1 MVVRTHCSPCTI
13 LRPSVQAAAAAAGAF
28 SVLSA
33 AKSEGDN
40 AGPTPAPVVGQ
51 TGPKRTLSDA
61 KGAPTVTASSEADG
75 AQAKAAAAV
84 AASLATLQQAQMVKG
99 VSKEQMDEIVSDLR
113 GLPHR
118 LCIFVFVY
126 VCSVTSAN
134 LMDNGEQQVSCQIS
148 RCEHSNV
155 QHVADTI
162 GELETQIK
170 SAQEDIQTLKT
181 EMQQLDTE
189 MNELDMRCTA
199 AKAASQAVSQGEGE
213 GETTDAAASG
223 GNDEP
228 SSSTTKSAEVAA
240 HLEKQGDHRK
250 GQPEPPN
257 VPAAGA
263 LLAAQNA
270 QGGPID
276 DEGNAIPG
284 GDAADS
290 TPQAPTSG
298 PDGSRL
304 NIPQRPAGAGFKKQS
319 AVAPKNVA
327 KARAQTNEEI
337 IQQQG
342 ETIVLMYNEVSQL
355 RKEIRAIRSS
365 NRPSL
370 LSGTRVFSQW
380 ALKDPFRKLEPGQ
393 EICVFPDGTDRDI
406 NYGWMPVA
414 ARNILS
420 DPDVEQF
427 MRDAIYM
434 LHRELSQLRKDVDKF
449 KLTGDPAM
457 LAAVRAGDD
466 AKEALALCAGIR
478 SRIKLMG
485 DGTEH
490 KLERLTET
498 VHHNR
503 HDMLERLKK
512 AKDEMN
518 SEKFTAIDLELR
530 RMHTDVCTVSKAVE
544 SLTVVQDKSFKGMTL
559 RLRTLE
565 ELTGA
570 TTSSRGGSL
579 KQGVETLNQRVDALD
594 AILMDKVRENQAK
607 EAENAFKTKFAYSF
621 DFSQDRGG
629 GKKGSERIF
638 ADRTPDTRIFDVQK
652 IELDTGGS
660 GTPQKR
666 PASAR
671 IIRPQSARP
680 HRPPD
685 GSDTG
690 KGAGSSAE
698 HVHAIHRSSD
708 HVMASFLPL
717 DVGGGWTRSGRVIT
731 AADRRPANSHQ
742 HHQQAPPPFKAR
754 QAPKVTRTASEAAQ
768 LAVAE
773 ATAEGERVGA
783 AAHRAEK
790 AKSSG
795 TAANVTSS
803 NVTSSVL
810 QRPSDNMSAAREIR
824 STEAG
829 TKAANEGI
837 LLMPRQRERAGTGGS
852 DIQPWTTRRVPD

>member
-1 MVVRTHCSPCTI
+1 MCTHCSLCTI
-13 LRPSVQAAAAAAGAF
+13 LRPSVQAVEAAAKAL

-33 AKSEGDN
+33 AKSEGDS
-40 AGPTPAPVVGQ
+40 ADPTPAPVVGQ
-51 TGPKRTLSDA
+51 RGPKQTLSDA
-61 KGAPTVTASSEADG
+61 KGAPNVTESSEADG

-99 VSKEQMDEIVSDLR
+99 VSKEQMDEIISDLR
-113 GLPHR
+113 GLPRR

-126 VCSVTSAN
+126 VCSPPAN
-134 LMDNGEQQVSCQIS
+134 SMENGAQPVSCQIS
-148 RCEHSNV
+148 RCEHSYV
-155 QHVADTI
+155 QHGADTI

-170 SAQEDIQTLKT
+170 SAQEEIQTLKT
-181 EMQQLDTE
+181 EMKQLDTE
-189 MNELDMRCTA
+189 TKELDTRCA
-199 AKAASQAVSQGEGE
+199 AAEAASRAVSQGKGE
-213 GETTDAAASG
+213 GETTGAAASG
-223 GNDEP
+223 GKDES
-228 SSSTTKSAEVAA
+228 SSSTTKSAEVVA
-240 HLEKQGDHRK
+240 HPKNQGDERK
-250 GQPEPPN
+250 GQPQPPN
-257 VPAAGA
+257 VLTAGA

-276 DEGNAIPG
+276 DEGKAIPG
-284 GDAADS
+284 GDTADE

-298 PDGSRL
+298 PDGSKL
-304 NIPQRPAGAGFKKQS
+304 NIPQRPAGACLKKHN

-342 ETIVLMYNEVSQL
+342 ETIILMYNEVSQL

-466 AKEALALCAGIR
+466 AKEALAVCAGIR

-485 DGTEH
+485 DDTEH
-490 KLERLTET
+490 KLDRLTET

-518 SEKFTAIDLELR
+518 SEKFTAIVLELR
-530 RMHTDVCTVSKAVE
+530 RMHTDVCTVTKTVE
-544 SLTVVQDKSFKGMTL
+544 SLTVVQDKSFKGVTV

-570 TTSSRGGSL
+570 TTTSRGGSL

-629 GKKGSERIF
+629 GKSSERIF

-652 IELDTGGS
+652 IDLYTGGS
-660 GTPQKR
+660 GAPQKR

-685 GSDTG
+685 GGETG
-690 KGAGSSAE
+690 EGAGSSAE

-717 DVGGGWTRSGRVIT
+717 DAGEGWTRSGRVIT
-731 AADRRPANSHQ
+731 AADRRPANS
-742 HHQQAPPPFKAR
+742 QQAQPPFKAR
-754 QAPKVTRTASEAAQ
+754 PAPKVTRTASEAAQ
-768 LAVAE
+768 LAVAD
-773 ATAEGERVGA
+773 ATADGERVAA

-795 TAANVTSS
+795 TAANVKSS
-803 NVTSSVL
+803 NVTSL
-810 QRPSDNMSAAREIR
+810 GRPGDNVSAAREIR

-829 TKAANEGI
+829 TKATNEGI

-852 DIQPWTTRRVPD
+852 DIQPWTTRRMPD